1 MTEKSGVIKSRKVGS
16 KTSEMDFPMEGFGME
31 EKEDVEEKSNSD
43 DSVKNKED
51 DMIVNMRISSNQVL
65 SLLKIR
71 SNTSNT

>member
-31 EKEDVEEKSNSD
+31 EKEDVEDKSND